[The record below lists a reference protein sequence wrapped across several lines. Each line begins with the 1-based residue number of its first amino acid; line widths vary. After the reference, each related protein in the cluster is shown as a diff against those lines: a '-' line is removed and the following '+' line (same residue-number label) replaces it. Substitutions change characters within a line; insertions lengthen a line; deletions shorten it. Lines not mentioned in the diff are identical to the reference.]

1 MSHKGLDLPSA
12 ASRMSEINF
21 NETHSSKIYTSH
33 GMWLPI
39 AMRRVVLD
47 SCVVVSAFRSR
58 HGAANAVVALVASGR
73 IVPLATP
80 ALFLE
85 YEDVLKRAEQR
96 AVTGLSLADVDGVL
110 AALAAAIEPVEV
122 RFAWR
127 PQLSDPNDEM
137 VLEAAVNGQADALVT
152 HNLAD
157 FASAAPR
164 FRLLAISPA
173 DLLRKVRE

>member
-1 MSHKGLDLPSA
+1 
-12 ASRMSEINF
+12 
-21 NETHSSKIYTSH
+21 
-33 GMWLPI
+33 
-39 AMRRVVLD
+39 MRRVVLD
-47 SCVVVSAFRSR
+47 SSVVVSAFRSR

-85 YEDVLKRAEQR
+85 YEDVLKRPEQR
-96 AVTGLSLADVDGVL
+96 TVTGLSLAEVDGVL
-110 AALAAAIEPVEV
+110 AALAAAIEPVDV

-127 PQLSDPNDEM
+127 PQLSDPDDEM

-164 FRLLAISPA
+164 FGLLAISPA
-173 DLLRKVRE
+173 DLLRRIRK